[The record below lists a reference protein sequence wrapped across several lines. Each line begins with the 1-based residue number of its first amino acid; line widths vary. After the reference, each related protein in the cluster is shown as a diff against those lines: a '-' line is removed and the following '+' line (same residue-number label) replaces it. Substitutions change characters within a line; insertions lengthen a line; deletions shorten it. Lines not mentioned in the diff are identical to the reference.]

1 MGKLYLNLEPF
12 WRVTTQ
18 MIRGID
24 TLSRSFN
31 VLSEKQK
38 NLASNAANVTT
49 PGYRAQK
56 LVTSAMEEV
65 DVHNYT
71 NGPELNLR
79 RETGQIV
86 FGNQLD
92 EAYLNLESGAIQGTN
107 SQTDVALS
115 GDGFFSVQSPAG
127 ETFYTRN
134 GNFSVNDQNEL
145 VTQEGYNVLGILP
158 GGGTAPITVDSTNFT
173 IDQNGFVQSGQGAQ
187 QFLYITSFE
196 NQADL
201 THVGDTLYQ
210 GENGTPVG
218 TGFSTRQG
226 YVEQSNVDMVDVMS
240 DMMQISREFEAN
252 QKMLRTTD
260 ETLRRATQ
268 EIGRV

>member
-1 MGKLYLNLEPF
+1 
-12 WRVTTQ
+12 

-24 TLSRSFN
+24 TLSKNFN

-38 NLASNAANVTT
+38 NLATNTANVTT
-49 PGYRAQK
+49 PGFKSQN
-56 LVTSAMEEV
+56 LVTSTTEAV

-71 NGPELNLR
+71 RGPELNLR

-92 EAYLNLESGAIQGTN
+92 EAYRNLDSGALQGTN
-107 SQTDVALS
+107 NQTDVALS
-115 GDGFFSVQSPAG
+115 GDGYFTVQGPGG

-134 GNFSVNDQNEL
+134 GNFSVNDQNQL
-145 VTQEGYNVLGILP
+145 VTQEGYAVLGIQN
-158 GGGTAPITVDSTNFT
+158 GGGTEPITVNDENFT
-173 IDQNGFVQSGQGAQ
+173 IDQDGFVISGQNAP
-187 QFLYITSFE
+187 QFLYITNFQDQS
-196 NQADL
+196 DL
-201 THVGDTLYQ
+201 TTVGDTLFQ
-210 GENGTPVG
+210 GENGVPMG
-218 TGFSTRQG
+218 TGFTTMQG

-252 QKMLRTTD
+252 QKILRTMD

-268 EIGRV
+268 EVGKA